1 MEGSTKAS
9 PMVQMNRK
17 SVISEDSVILNDLLY
32 LIGRFMLASSL
43 SHSLERLVMMSVHV
57 TNHEV
62 KNWHVHQV
70 EKASTGII
78 RSDISNLMKRCET
91 ENIIH
96 SGGVW
101 MCRPATNELTMVQ

>member
-1 MEGSTKAS
+1 
-9 PMVQMNRK
+9 MVQMNRK

-62 KNWHVHQV
+62 KN
-70 EKASTGII
+70 
-78 RSDISNLMKRCET
+78 
-91 ENIIH
+91 
-96 SGGVW
+96 
-101 MCRPATNELTMVQ
+101 